1 MAPIPVCS
9 IGRMVAV
16 VNHNLIRYIVKLQR
30 PWAGLPHNSTLTP
43 GSIAAL
49 PASPSHLT
57 IVGVDTFIPALR

>member
-1 MAPIPVCS
+1 MVEAPFPDS
-9 IGRMVAV
+9 
-16 VNHNLIRYIVKLQR
+16 
-30 PWAGLPHNSTLTP
+30 PHNPLLTP